1 MITHPLSRR
10 LFLIVVLAS
19 FLAVPALAQ
28 RNGAIYEVKSPF
40 QTITVWDSPDGA
52 SRQMLF
58 DATWDGNDAIQ
69 SEMDKRNPNRLVLD
83 YAQYM
88 IASLPVVDKPKR
100 ILVVGL
106 GVLVVG
112 LGGAC
117 IQRYVRNLLPDLIIE
132 TAELDPAVE
141 DVAKR
146 YFNLVEGDHQIVHIG
161 DGRKF
166 IEQSKDKYDII
177 MLDAFSA
184 TSIPYMLATQEFLK
198 AVKEHLADGGIVCAN
213 LWSHQK
219 DYADMLKTYD
229 TLFAEMHVLPCPAPW
244 TNHILVAMPA
254 KQDLTVDK
262 WKEKATAFDKGHPT
276 GLKLTDFIGRHIA
289 PATLISPG
297 AKVLL
302 DKDAPKD

>member
-1 MITHPLSRR
+1 MNTYPLSRR
-10 LFLIVVLAS
+10 LFLTMILAS
-19 FLAVPALAQ
+19 FLAAPALAQ
-28 RNGAIYEVKSPF
+28 RSGVQYEVKSPF
-40 QTITVWDSPDGA
+40 QTITVWDSPDG
-52 SRQMLF
+52 STRQMLF

-69 SEMDKRNPNRLVLD
+69 SEVDKRNTNRLVLD

-106 GVLVVG
+106 G
-112 LGGAC
+112 GAC
-117 IQRYVRNLLPDLIIE
+117 IQRYLHNLLPDTIIE

-141 DVAKR
+141 DVAKK
-146 YFNLVEGDHQIVHIG
+146 YFYLTEDDHQKVHIG

-198 AVKEHLADGGIVCAN
+198 SVKEHLADGGIVCAN

-219 DYADMLKTYD
+219 DYPDMLKTYD

-244 TNHILVAMPA
+244 TNHILIAMPA
-254 KQDLTVDK
+254 KQNLTVDQ
-262 WKEKATAFDKGHPT
+262 WKDKATAFDKAHPT

-289 PATLISPG
+289 PAVLFPAS